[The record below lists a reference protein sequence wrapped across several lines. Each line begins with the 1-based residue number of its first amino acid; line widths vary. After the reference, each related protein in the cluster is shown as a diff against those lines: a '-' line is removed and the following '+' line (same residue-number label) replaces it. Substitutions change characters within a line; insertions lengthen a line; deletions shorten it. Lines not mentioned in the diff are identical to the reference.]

1 MAEQLRKLD
10 IDVTLVQWH
19 PHILYQMDEDM
30 ILPVQYELE
39 QHGVHLKLATEVT
52 GFQRGPGNN
61 IHILETAGG
70 EKLEADM
77 VLLAAG
83 VRPNTELTVG
93 TGIKTGVTGAVKVD
107 AYMRTTVPDIY
118 AAGDVAESFSVITGK
133 AVYRPLGTT
142 ANKTGRIAGDAVTGG
157 GLKHRG
163 VLGTAIVRVFGI
175 TVAFT
180 GLNER
185 EAADHGYDCI
195 SKRDTY
201 PDHAPYLG
209 GENMVV
215 KIIADK
221 KSGLVL
227 GAQITGR
234 AGVDKRIDVLA
245 TAITYRAR
253 VEDLFHL
260 DLAYSPPYSIV
271 KDPIQYVGM
280 AMEKQIQGKNS

>member
-1 MAEQLRKLD
+1 M
-10 IDVTLVQWH
+10 
-19 PHILYQMDEDM
+19 
-30 ILPVQYELE
+30 
-39 QHGVHLKLATEVT
+39 
-52 GFQRGPGNN
+52 
-61 IHILETAGG
+61 
-70 EKLEADM
+70 
-77 VLLAAG
+77 
-83 VRPNTELTVG
+83 
-93 TGIKTGVTGAVKVD
+93 
-107 AYMRTTVPDIY
+107 
-118 AAGDVAESFSVITGK
+118 
-133 AVYRPLGTT
+133 
-142 ANKTGRIAGDAVTGG
+142 
-157 GLKHRG
+157 
-163 VLGTAIVRVFGI
+163 FGI